1 MRITQRTGLAV
12 LGAIALL
19 GLAACSGAPA
29 PSPGGSATGAPATEA
44 PSGGGDWILGTTD
57 KITSIDPAGAYDIG
71 SWNLQYSIFE
81 QLVAVPAGES
91 TPVGDAAESCE
102 YNDAQT
108 ITCKLRPDNKFSNGN
123 ALTSSDVKFSFER
136 NIAINDPNGA
146 SILLAN
152 LSDGAE
158 TPKLKEGAIE
168 TPDDLTVV
176 FHLNNPDLTFLSVL
190 SGAVSSIVDEE
201 TFPADSLLADGQVV
215 GSGPLK
221 LDSFT
226 KDQQAA
232 LSANPEY
239 TGPRT
244 PQSERVFIQYF
255 ADASPLRQAIE
266 AGDVDV
272 AWRTLSPTDL
282 TSLRTNSA
290 VSVLDGEGAEFRYWV
305 AQTKNETPG
314 KLAVRQAV
322 ANLIDRTA
330 IARDV
335 YDDQVNP
342 AWSIVPPGFGGHIPS
357 FQTKWGDAPNP
368 DNAKKLLE
376 DAGISTPVDITIGYT
391 PTRYGPNAVD
401 EANMIA
407 EQLTNS
413 GLFNVKIESAEWT
426 EYQTLY
432 KEGAYDFFQLG
443 WYPDFLDADN
453 YLAPFI
459 VDGGFFQN
467 GYSNPEVNELV
478 VKQQGETDTAARE
491 TILGQLQDI
500 VANDVPLIPSWNGKN
515 VAVALP
521 EVKGVADTLDA
532 TYIFRMWSISK

>member
-1 MRITQRTGLAV
+1 MGINKRAGLA
-12 LGAIALL
+12 AISLAALL
-19 GLAACSGAPA
+19 ALAACSPTPGPA
-29 PSPGGSATGAPATEA
+29 PTDTGTGAPTETTA
-44 PSGGGDWILGTTD
+44 PSGDWILGTTD
-57 KITSIDPAGAYDIG
+57 KITAIDPAGAYDIG
-71 SWNLQYSIFE
+71 SWNLQYSLFE

-102 YNDAQT
+102 YGDAQT
-108 ITCKLRPDNKFSNGN
+108 ITCKLRADNTFSNGN

-158 TPKLKEGAIE
+158 APKLKEGAIE

-176 FHLNNPDLTFLSVL
+176 FHLNNPDLTFLSVI
-190 SGAVSSIVDEE
+190 SGAVASIVDEE
-201 TFPADSLLADGQVV
+201 TFPADSLLGDTDVV
-215 GSGPLK
+215 GSGPLQ

-232 LSANPEY
+232 LGKNPNY

-244 PQSERVFIQYF
+244 PQSDRVFIQYF
-255 ADASPLRQAIE
+255 ADATPLRQAVE
-266 AGDVDV
+266 SGGVDV

-290 VSVLDGEGAEFRYWV
+290 VTVHDGEGAEFRYWV
-305 AQTKNETPG
+305 AQTKNEAPG

-322 ANLIDRTA
+322 ANLIDRAA

-342 AWSIVPPGFGGHIPS
+342 AWSIVPPGFGGHTPS
-357 FQTKWGDAPNP
+357 FKNLWGEAPNV
-368 DNAKKLLE
+368 DKAKELL
-376 DAGISTPVDITIGYT
+376 AAANVSTPVDITIGYT

-401 EANMIA
+401 EANTLA

-413 GLFNVKIESAEWT
+413 GLFTVKIESAEWA

-467 GYSNPEVNELV
+467 GYSNPEVNDLV
-478 VKQQGETDTAARE
+478 VKQQGETDPAARE
-491 TILGQLQDI
+491 AIIGQLQDI
-500 VANDVPLIPSWNGKN
+500 VANDVPLVPSWNGKN

-521 EVKGVADTLDA
+521 EVKGVVETLDA

>member
-1 MRITQRTGLAV
+1 LAV
-12 LGAIALL
+12 LSAVTLL
-19 GLAACSGAPA
+19 GLAACSATPTGGQSTAMPEQPA
-29 PSPGGSATGAPATEA
+29 AS
-44 PSGGGDWILGTTD
+44 GDWILGTTD

-71 SWNLQYSIFE
+71 SWNLQYSLFE

-102 YNDAQT
+102 YGDAQT
-108 ITCKLRPDNKFSNGN
+108 ITCKLRAGNKFSNGHD
-123 ALTSSDVKFSFER
+123 LTSSDVKFSFER
-136 NIAINDPNGA
+136 NIAINEPNGA

-158 TPKLKEGAIE
+158 APKLKEGAIE
-168 TPDDLTVV
+168 TPDDTTVI
-176 FHLNNPDLTFLSVL
+176 FHLNNPDLTFLSVI
-190 SGAVSSIVDEE
+190 SGAVASIVDEE
-201 TFPADSLLADGQVV
+201 VFPADALLPDADVI
-215 GSGPLK
+215 GSGPLQ

-226 KDQQAA
+226 KDQQAV
-232 LSANPEY
+232 LTKNPGY
-239 TGPRT
+239 SGPRIA
-244 PQSERVFIQYF
+244 QSDQVFIQYF
-255 ADASPLRQAIE
+255 ADAAPLRQAIE

-290 VSVLDGEGAEFRYWV
+290 VSVVDGEGAEFRYWV
-305 AQTKNETPG
+305 AQTKNEAPG
-314 KLAVRQAV
+314 KVAVRQAV
-322 ANLIDRTA
+322 ANLIDRAA

-342 AWSIVPPGFGGHIPS
+342 AWSIVPPGFGGQTPS
-357 FQTKWGDAPNP
+357 FQTKWGDAPNV
-368 DNAKKLLE
+368 DNAKKILS

-401 EANMIA
+401 EANMLA
-407 EQLTNS
+407 EQLTSS
-413 GLFNVKIESAEWT
+413 GLFTVKIESAEWT

-491 TILGQLQDI
+491 AIIGQLQDL
-500 VANDVPLIPSWNGKN
+500 VATDVPLIPSWNGKN
-515 VAVALP
+515 VAVSRP
-521 EVKGVADTLDA
+521 EMKGVAETLDA

>member
-1 MRITQRTGLAV
+1 MGIKKRAGLAA
-12 LGAIALL
+12 LSAITLL
-19 GLAACSGAPA
+19 ALAACSSTPPA
-29 PSPGGSATGAPATEA
+29 GGESTPATEPGA
-44 PSGGGDWILGTTD
+44 GSGEWILGTTD

-71 SWNLQYSIFE
+71 SWNLQYSLFE

-102 YNDAQT
+102 YGDAQT
-108 ITCKLRPDNKFSNGN
+108 ITCTLRADNKFSNGN

-158 TPKLKEGAIE
+158 APKLKAGAIE

-176 FHLNNPDLTFLSVL
+176 FHLNNPDLTFLSVI
-190 SGAVSSIVDEE
+190 SGAVASIVDEE
-201 TFPADSLLADGQVV
+201 TFPADALLADADVI
-215 GSGPLK
+215 GSGPLQ

-232 LSANPEY
+232 LGKNANY
-239 TGPRT
+239 SGPRT
-244 PQSERVFIQYF
+244 AQSDQVFIQYF

-305 AQTKNETPG
+305 AQTKNEAPG
-314 KLAVRQAV
+314 KVAVRQAV
-322 ANLIDRTA
+322 ANLIDRQA
-330 IARDV
+330 IATDV

-342 AWSIVPPGFGGHIPS
+342 AWSIVPPGFGGQIPS

-368 DNAKKLLE
+368 DNAKKILA

-401 EANMIA
+401 EANMLA

-413 GLFNVKIESAEWT
+413 GLFTVKIESAEWT

-467 GYSNPEVNELV
+467 GYSNPEVNDLV

-491 TILGQLQDI
+491 AIIGQLQDI
-500 VANDVPLIPSWNGKN
+500 VATDVPLIPSWNGKN
-515 VAVALP
+515 VAVSLP
-521 EVKGVADTLDA
+521 GVNGVAETLDA

>member
-1 MRITQRTGLAV
+1 MGIKNRAGLAALSAV
-12 LGAIALL
+12 ALL
-19 GLAACSGAPA
+19 ALAACSGTPAPA
-29 PSPGGSATGAPATEA
+29 PSGTTTGTPAPTAA
-44 PSGGGDWILGTTD
+44 GDWILGTTD
-57 KITSIDPAGAYDIG
+57 KITAVDPAGAYDIG

-102 YNDAQT
+102 YTDAQT
-108 ITCKLRPDNKFSNGN
+108 VTCTLRADNKFSNGN

-158 TPKLKEGAIE
+158 APKLKDGAIE

-176 FHLNNPDLTFLSVL
+176 FHLNNPDLTFLSVI
-190 SGAVSSIVDEE
+190 SGAVASIVDEE
-201 TFPADSLLADGQVV
+201 TFPADKLLGDADVV
-215 GSGPLK
+215 GSGPLQ
-221 LDSFT
+221 LESFT

-232 LSANPEY
+232 LTANPNY
-239 TGPRT
+239 SGPRT
-244 PQSERVFIQYF
+244 PQSAGVFIQYF

-282 TSLRTNSA
+282 TSLRGSSA
-290 VSVLDGEGAEFRYWV
+290 VTVHDGEGAEFRYWV
-305 AQTKNETPG
+305 AQTKNEVPG
-314 KLAVRQAV
+314 QLAVRQAV
-322 ANLIDRTA
+322 AALVDRTA
-330 IARDV
+330 IAKDV

-342 AWSIVPPGFGGHIPS
+342 AWSIVPPGFGGHKPS
-357 FQTKWGDAPNP
+357 FQTTWGEAPDP
-368 DNAKKLLE
+368 DKAKQVLE
-376 DAGISTPVDITIGYT
+376 AAGISTPVELTIGYT

-401 EANMIA
+401 EANILA
-407 EQLTNS
+407 EQLNNS
-413 GLFNVKIESAEWT
+413 GLFKVTIESAEWT

-453 YLAPFI
+453 YLAPFV

-467 GYSNPEVNELV
+467 GYSNPEVNALV
-478 VKQQGETDTAARE
+478 VQQQGETDPAKRE
-491 TILGQLQDI
+491 AIIGQLQDI

-515 VAVALP
+515 VAVSLP
-521 EVKGVADTLDA
+521 EVKGVAETLDA

>member
-1 MRITQRTGLAV
+1 MRITHRAGLAALSAV
-12 LGAIALL
+12 ALL
-19 GLAACSGAPA
+19 GLAACSPATPAPA
-29 PSPGGSATGAPATEA
+29 PTGGETTGGEPAPTAT
-44 PSGGGDWILGTTD
+44 DWVLGTTD
-57 KITSIDPAGAYDIG
+57 KITAVDPAGAYDIG

-81 QLVAVPAGES
+81 QLVSVPAGES

-102 YNDAQT
+102 YGDAQT
-108 ITCKLRPDNKFSNGN
+108 ITCTLRSGNTFSNGN

-152 LSDGAE
+152 ISDGAE
-158 TPKLKEGAIE
+158 APKLKDGAIE
-168 TPDDLTVV
+168 TPDDLTVI
-176 FHLNNPDLTFLSVL
+176 FHLNNPDLTFLSVI
-190 SGAVSSIVDEE
+190 SGAVASIVDEE
-201 TFPADSLLADGQVV
+201 TFPADALLPDADVI
-215 GSGPLK
+215 GSGPLT
-221 LDSFT
+221 LESFA
-226 KDQQAA
+226 KDQAA
-232 LSANPEY
+232 TLSKNPNY
-239 TGPRT
+239 TGSRT
-244 PQSERVFIQYF
+244 PQSEQVFIQYF

-272 AWRTLSPTDL
+272 AWRTLSPTDI

-290 VSVLDGEGAEFRYWV
+290 VTVHDGEGAEFRYWV
-305 AQTKNETPG
+305 AQTKNEATG
-314 KLAVRQAV
+314 QLAVRQAA
-322 ANLIDRTA
+322 ANLIDRQA
-330 IARDV
+330 IASDI

-342 AWSIVPPGFGGHIPS
+342 AWSIVPPGFAGHTPS

-368 DNAKKLLE
+368 DNAKQILA
-376 DAGISTPVDITIGYT
+376 DAGIATPVSITLGYT

-407 EQLTNS
+407 QQLQDS
-413 GLFNVKIESAEWT
+413 GLFTVKIESAEWS

-467 GYSNPEVNELV
+467 GYSNPEVNDLV
-478 VKQQGETDTAARE
+478 IKQQGETDAAARE
-491 TILGQLQDI
+491 AILGQLQDI
-500 VANDVPLIPSWNGKN
+500 VATDVPLIPSWNGKN
-515 VAVALP
+515 VAVARP
-521 EVKGVADTLDA
+521 EVKGVAETLDA

>member
-1 MRITQRTGLAV
+1 MGIKKRAGLAV
-12 LGAIALL
+12 LSAAALL
-19 GLAACSGAPA
+19 ALAACSGTQSPSSEASAVPEQPA
-29 PSPGGSATGAPATEA
+29 A
-44 PSGGGDWILGTTD
+44 GDWILGTTD

-102 YNDAQT
+102 YGDAQT
-108 ITCKLRPDNKFSNGN
+108 LTCKLRPDNKFSNGN

-146 SILLAN
+146 SVLLAN

-158 TPKLKEGAIE
+158 APKLKEGAIE
-168 TPDDLTVV
+168 TPDDLTVI
-176 FHLNNPDLTFLSVL
+176 FHLNNPDLTFLSVI
-190 SGAVSSIVDEE
+190 SGAVASIVDEE
-201 TFPADSLLADGQVV
+201 TFPADALLPDAEAV
-215 GSGPLK
+215 GSGPLQ

-232 LSANPEY
+232 LSKNPSY

-244 PQSERVFIQYF
+244 PQSDQVFIQYF
-255 ADASPLRQAIE
+255 ADATPMRQAIE

-290 VSVLDGEGAEFRYWV
+290 VSVLDGEGSEFRYWV
-305 AQTKNETPG
+305 AQTKNETPA
-314 KLAVRQAV
+314 KVAVRQAV
-322 ANLIDRTA
+322 ANLIDRAA
-330 IARDV
+330 IAKDI
-335 YDDQVNP
+335 YDDQVAP
-342 AWSIVPPGFGGHIPS
+342 AWSIVPPGFAGHTPS
-357 FQTKWGDAPNP
+357 FQTAWGDAPNP
-368 DNAKKLLE
+368 DKAKQLLA
-376 DAGISTPVDITIGYT
+376 DAGVSTPVDITLGYT

-401 EANMIA
+401 EANMLA

-413 GLFNVKIESAEWT
+413 GLFTVKIESAEWN
-426 EYQTLY
+426 EYKPLY
-432 KEGAYDFFQLG
+432 REGAYDFFQLG

-453 YLAPFI
+453 YLAPFV

-491 TILGQLQDI
+491 AILGQLQDI
-500 VANDVPLIPSWNGKN
+500 VATDVPLIPAWNGKN
-515 VAVALP
+515 VAVARP
-521 EVKGVADTLDA
+521 EMKGVAETLDA
-532 TYIFRMWSISK
+532 TYIFRMWSVSK